1 MYLYLKP
8 ILVLKIRRAVSQNK
22 ILSQDYMKVYSYKLA
37 NEQMWE
43 ELPINFY
50 SNLKK
55 CNFGLVTA
63 LHYFLAYSNLLG
75 SLSDKQK
82 KKDRQTERKL
92 ERQQKDNN
100 TGGDR
105 HIDFKF

>member
-1 MYLYLKP
+1 
-8 ILVLKIRRAVSQNK
+8 
-22 ILSQDYMKVYSYKLA
+22 MKVYSYKLA

-63 LHYFLAYSNLLG
+63 LHYFLAER
-75 SLSDKQK
+75 Q
-82 KKDRQTERKL
+82 KDRQTGIL
-92 ERQQKDNN
+92 
-100 TGGDR
+100 
-105 HIDFKF
+105 F

>member
-1 MYLYLKP
+1 M
-8 ILVLKIRRAVSQNK
+8 KIRRAVSQDFSRLNK
-22 ILSQDYMKVYSYKLA
+22 SFTVYGYKLA

-63 LHYFLAYSNLLG
+63 LHYFLAYANLLG

-100 TGGDR
+100 TGSDR